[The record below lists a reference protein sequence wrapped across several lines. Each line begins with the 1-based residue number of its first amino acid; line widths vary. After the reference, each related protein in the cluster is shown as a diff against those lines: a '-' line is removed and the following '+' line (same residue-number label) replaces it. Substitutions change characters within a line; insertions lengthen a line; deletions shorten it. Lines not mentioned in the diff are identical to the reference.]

1 MTRLGVKRSLW
12 TFGIL
17 QGVGNLTFVALAH
30 VGKNYPLM
38 VAAIATENLLSGM
51 GTAAYSAFLMML
63 CNPRFTATQYALLTS
78 LMALTRV
85 LAGPPSGFLAEHV
98 GWEMYFLI
106 AISLMAPGLLL
117 LTRFDRWKLR

>member
-1 MTRLGVKRSLW
+1 
-12 TFGIL
+12 
-17 QGVGNLTFVALAH
+17 
-30 VGKNYPLM
+30 M

-98 GWEMYFLI
+98 GWEVYFLI
-106 AISLMAPGLLL
+106 AISLMVPGLLL